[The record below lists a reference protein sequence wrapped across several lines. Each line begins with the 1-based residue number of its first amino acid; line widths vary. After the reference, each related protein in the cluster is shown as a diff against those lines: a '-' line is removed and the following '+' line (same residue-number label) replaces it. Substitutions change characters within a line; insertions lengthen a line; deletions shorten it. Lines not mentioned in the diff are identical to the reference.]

1 MARVDLDGVWKIYEQ
16 RKRSVEAVRNLTL
29 DCADGEFLAIV
40 GPSGCGKSS
49 TMRMI
54 AGLETISRG
63 AITIGERLINNVKP
77 ADRNIAM
84 VFENYALYPHLSV
97 RENIVLSLEVRGIK
111 PAEIQVLLDRA
122 VSTLDIGDIL
132 KRKPRQLSGGQ
143 KQRVAIARAIVRN
156 PTVLIMDEPI
166 SHIDAR
172 LRSKVRAE
180 LKHLLRDLE
189 ATTIYVT
196 HNQAEAL
203 SMADRIAVM
212 SDGELQQVGTAEA
225 IYEHPANL
233 FVADF
238 VGEPPMN
245 LLQCEP
251 VRDNGQ
257 LMLRAVPMVI
267 EPSRR
272 LRDVLDRWQGAGELV
287 LGVRPVDLGLSWSPS
302 AEAVG
307 TGTVSLVEN
316 LGDEQIVAV
325 RVGERSLESVVDA
338 SVTAN
343 VGDQVWL
350 LVRPERVHVFDP
362 ETGRSLAA

>member
-1 MARVDLDGVWKIYEQ
+1 MARVALEHVWKIYRQ
-16 RKRSVEAVRNLTL
+16 RGKAVEAVCDLNL

-54 AGLETISRG
+54 AGLEEISRG
-63 AITIGERLINNVKP
+63 TITIGDRVVNNVKP

-84 VFENYALYPHLSV
+84 VFENYALYPHLTV
-97 RENIVLSLEVRGIK
+97 RENIVLSLEVRGVK
-111 PAEIQVLLDRA
+111 PAEIQRLLDRA
-122 VSTLDIGDIL
+122 VATLDIGDIL
-132 KRKPRQLSGGQ
+132 QRKPRQLSGGQ

-180 LKHLLRDLE
+180 LKHLLRELN

-212 SDGELQQVGTAEA
+212 SDGELQQVGTAEE

-245 LLQCEP
+245 LLPCEP
-251 VRDNGQ
+251 VRDNGH
-257 LMLRAVPMVI
+257 LLLRSAPLAI
-267 EPSRR
+267 EPPGR
-272 LRDVLDRWQGAGELV
+272 LRSLLEQRAAVENLV
-287 LGVRPVDLGLSWSPS
+287 LGVRPVDLGLAWAPTPD
-302 AEAVG
+302 AIG
-307 TGTVSLVEN
+307 TGRVSLIEN
-316 LGDEQIVAV
+316 LGDEQIVGV
-325 RVGERSLESVVDA
+325 SLGDRTVESVVDA
-338 SVTAN
+338 SVRLT
-343 VGDQVWL
+343 VGDPVWL
-350 LVRPERVHVFDP
+350 LVQPDHVHLFDQA
-362 ETGRSLAA
+362 TGKSLAA

>member
-1 MARVDLDGVWKIYEQ
+1 MAQVALDHVWKIYGQ
-16 RKRSVEAVRNLTL
+16 RGKSVEAVRDLTL

-63 AITIGERLINNVKP
+63 TIAMGGQVINDVRP
-77 ADRNIAM
+77 GDRNIAM

-97 RENIVLSLEVRGIK
+97 RENITLSLEVKGT
-111 PAEIQVLLDRA
+111 PAAEIKALLDRA
-122 VSTLDIGDIL
+122 AATLDIGDIL
-132 KRKPRQLSGGQ
+132 NRKPRQLSGGQ

-180 LKHLLRDLE
+180 LKHLLRELQ

-212 SDGELQQVGTAEA
+212 SDGELQQVGTAEE
-225 IYEHPANL
+225 IYERPANL

-245 LLQCEP
+245 FMPCTPISHDNRVVLQAETMTINAP
-251 VRDNGQ
+251 DT
-257 LMLRAVPMVI
+257 LRSA
-267 EPSRR
+267 
-272 LRDVLDRWQGAGELV
+272 LDRRQGAAALI
-287 LGVRPVDLGLSWSPS
+287 LGIRPIDVQLSWAPNTES
-302 AEAVG
+302 VG
-307 TGTVSLVEN
+307 TGTIRLVEN
-316 LGDEQIVAV
+316 IGDEQIIAV
-325 RVGERSLESVVDA
+325 DTGQQSIESVVST
-338 SVTAN
+338 SVRAT
-343 VGDQVWL
+343 VGDTVWI
-350 LVRPERVHVFDP
+350 RVEPGRAHVFDSA
-362 ETGRSLAA
+362 TGRSLVA

>member
-1 MARVDLDGVWKIYEQ
+1 MARVALDGVWKIYRQ
-16 RKRSVEAVRNLTL
+16 RNKAVEAVRDLTL

-54 AGLETISRG
+54 AGLEEISRG
-63 AITIGERLINNVKP
+63 TITIGDRVVNAVKP

-84 VFENYALYPHLSV
+84 VFENYALYPHLTV
-97 RENIVLSLEVRGIK
+97 RENIVLSLEVRGTK
-111 PAEIQVLLDRA
+111 PAEIKTLLDRA
-122 VSTLDIGDIL
+122 VATLDIGDIL

-180 LKHLLRDLE
+180 LKHLLRELR

-212 SDGELQQVGTAEA
+212 NDGELQQVGTAEA
-225 IYEHPANL
+225 IYERPANL

-238 VGEPPMN
+238 VVEPPMN
-245 LLQCEP
+245 LVPCEP
-251 VRDNGQ
+251 VRDNGR
-257 LMLRAVPMVI
+257 LVLRTAAMAI
-267 EPSRR
+267 EAPGG
-272 LRDVLDRWQGAGELV
+272 LRDALERRPADGDLM
-287 LGVRPVDLGLSWSPS
+287 LGVRPVDLDLAWSPATES
-302 AEAVG
+302 VG
-307 TGTVSLVEN
+307 SGQITIVEN
-316 LGDEQIVAV
+316 LGDEQIVTVA
-325 RVGERSLESVVDA
+325 VGERPIQAVIDA
-338 SVTAN
+338 SVPAH

-350 LVRPERVHVFDP
+350 GVRPGRLHVFDRAS
-362 ETGRSLAA
+362 GRALAA

>member
-1 MARVDLDGVWKIYEQ
+1 MARVALDHLWKIYGQ
-16 RKRSVEAVRNLTL
+16 RGKVVEAVRDLTL

-54 AGLETISRG
+54 AGLETVSRG
-63 AITIGERLINNVKP
+63 TIAVGDHVVNDVRP
-77 ADRNIAM
+77 GDRNIAM
-84 VFENYALYPHLSV
+84 VFENYALYPHLTV
-97 RENIVLSLEVRGIK
+97 RENITLSLEVKGTS
-111 PAEIQVLLDRA
+111 PAEIKLLLNRA
-122 VSTLDIGDIL
+122 ASTLDIGDIL
-132 KRKPRQLSGGQ
+132 NRKPRQLSGGQ

-180 LKHLLRDLE
+180 LKHLLRELQ

-212 SDGELQQVGTAEA
+212 SDGELQQIGTAEE

-245 LLQCEP
+245 FMPCTP
-251 VRDNGQ
+251 MRDNSR
-257 LMLRAVPMVI
+257 LFLRAQTMTIDAPGK
-267 EPSRR
+267 
-272 LRDVLDRWQGAGELV
+272 LDTALDGRPGMEELI
-287 LGVRPVDLGLSWSPS
+287 LGIRPVDVQLSWAPGP
-302 AEAVG
+302 ETVG
-307 TGTVSLVEN
+307 MGTVRLVEN
-316 LGDEQIVAV
+316 IGDEQIIAV
-325 RVGERSLESVVDA
+325 DAGEQSIESVVSSNVRA
-338 SVTAN
+338 K
-343 VGDQVWL
+343 VGDTVWL
-350 LVRPERVHVFDP
+350 WVNPDRAHVFDP
-362 ETGRSLAA
+362 ATGRSLVA

>member
-1 MARVDLDGVWKIYEQ
+1 MA
-16 RKRSVEAVRNLTL
+16 
-29 DCADGEFLAIV
+29 
-40 GPSGCGKSS
+40 
-49 TMRMI
+49 
-54 AGLETISRG
+54 
-63 AITIGERLINNVKP
+63 
-77 ADRNIAM
+77 
-84 VFENYALYPHLSV
+84 
-97 RENIVLSLEVRGIK
+97 
-111 PAEIQVLLDRA
+111 
-122 VSTLDIGDIL
+122 TLDIGDIL
-132 KRKPRQLSGGQ
+132 KRKPRQFSGGQ

-180 LKHLLRDLE
+180 LKHLLRELN

-212 SDGELQQVGTAEA
+212 SDGELQQVGTAEE
-225 IYEHPANL
+225 IYEQPANL

-245 LLQCEP
+245 PCR
-251 VRDNGQ
+251 V
-257 LMLRAVPMVI
+257 
-267 EPSRR
+267 SRCGTMAIWCSAPR
-272 LRDVLDRWQGAGELV
+272 RWRSCHRTGCAICSNSGRSKASWCSAF
-287 LGVRPVDLGLSWSPS
+287 GRSIFSLSWSPT
-302 AEAVG
+302 AEAIG
-307 TGTVSLVEN
+307 TGNVSLVEN

-325 RVGERSLESVVDA
+325 RVGDRSVESLVDA

-350 LVRPERVHVFDP
+350 QVEPERVHVFDQG
-362 ETGRSLAA
+362 TGRSLAA

>member
-1 MARVDLDGVWKIYEQ
+1 MARVALDSVWKIYAQ
-16 RKRSVEAVRNLTL
+16 RGRSVEAVRDLTL

-54 AGLETISRG
+54 AGLEPISRG
-63 AITIGERLINNVKP
+63 TITVGDRVVNDVKP

-111 PAEIQVLLDRA
+111 PAEIQTLLNRA
-122 VSTLDIGDIL
+122 ASTLDIGDIL

-180 LKHLLRDLE
+180 LKHLLRELN

-212 SDGELQQVGTAEA
+212 NDGELQQVGTAEV

-245 LLQCEP
+245 LLPCEP

-257 LMLRAVPMVI
+257 LVLRSIAMAI
-267 EPSRR
+267 EPARG
-272 LRDVLDRWQGAGELV
+272 LRDLLDHRQGAGDLV
-287 LGVRPVDLGLSWSPS
+287 LGVRPVDLGLSWSPT

-307 TGTVSLVEN
+307 TGQITLVEN

-325 RVGERSLESVVDA
+325 RVDDQSVESVIDS

-350 LVRPERVHVFDP
+350 LVRPDRVHVFDRVS
-362 ETGRSLAA
+362 GRSLAA

>member
-1 MARVDLDGVWKIYEQ
+1 MARVALDSVWKIYAQ
-16 RKRSVEAVRNLTL
+16 RGRSVEAVRDLTL

-54 AGLETISRG
+54 AGLEPISRG
-63 AITIGERLINNVKP
+63 TITVGDRVVNDVKP

-111 PAEIQVLLDRA
+111 PAEIQTLLNRA
-122 VSTLDIGDIL
+122 ASTLDIGDIL

-180 LKHLLRDLE
+180 LKHLLRELN

-212 SDGELQQVGTAEA
+212 NDGELQQVGTAEA

-245 LLQCEP
+245 LLPCEP

-257 LMLRAVPMVI
+257 LVLRSIAMAI
-267 EPSRR
+267 EPARG
-272 LRDVLDRWQGAGELV
+272 LRDLLDHRQGAGDLV
-287 LGVRPVDLGLSWSPS
+287 LGVRPVDLGLSWSPT

-307 TGTVSLVEN
+307 TGQITLVEN

-325 RVGERSLESVVDA
+325 RVDDQSVESVIDS

-350 LVRPERVHVFDP
+350 LVRPDRVHVFDRVS
-362 ETGRSLAA
+362 GRSLAA

>member
-1 MARVDLDGVWKIYEQ
+1 MARVALDGVWKIYEQ
-16 RKRSVEAVRNLTL
+16 RGKTVEAVRDLTL
-29 DCADGEFLAIV
+29 DCEDGEFLAIV

-54 AGLETISRG
+54 AGLEVISRG
-63 AITIGERLINNVKP
+63 AISIGGRVVNTIKP

-97 RENIVLSLEVRGIK
+97 RENIVLSLEVRGVK
-111 PAEIQVLLDRA
+111 PAEIQVLLNRA

-180 LKHLLRDLE
+180 LKHLLRDLN

-212 SDGELQQVGTAEA
+212 SDGELQQVGTAED
-225 IYEHPANL
+225 IYEHPVNL

-245 LLQCEP
+245 LMPCEP
-251 VRDNGQ
+251 VRDNGH
-257 LMLRAVPMVI
+257 LLLRVAPMAI
-267 EPSRR
+267 APSRR
-272 LRDVLDRWQGAGELV
+272 LRDLLERRQDQGELV
-287 LGVRPVDLGLSWSPS
+287 LGVRPVDVELSWSPE

-325 RVGERSLESVVDA
+325 RVGDRSLESVVDA
-338 SVTAN
+338 SVSAT
-343 VGDQVWL
+343 VGDRVWL
-350 LVRPERVHVFDP
+350 LMQPERVHVFDLG
-362 ETGRSLAA
+362 TGRSLAA

>member
-1 MARVDLDGVWKIYEQ
+1 MARVALDSVWKIYAQ
-16 RKRSVEAVRNLTL
+16 RGRSVEAVRDLTL

-54 AGLETISRG
+54 AGLEPISRG
-63 AITIGERLINNVKP
+63 TITVGDRVVNDVKP

-97 RENIVLSLEVRGIK
+97 RENIVLSLEVRGIN
-111 PAEIQVLLDRA
+111 PAEIQTLLNRA
-122 VSTLDIGDIL
+122 ASTLDIGDIL

-180 LKHLLRDLE
+180 LKHLLRELN

-212 SDGELQQVGTAEA
+212 NDGELQQVGTAEA

-245 LLQCEP
+245 LLPCEP

-257 LMLRAVPMVI
+257 LVLRSIAMAI
-267 EPSRR
+267 EPARG
-272 LRDVLDRWQGAGELV
+272 LRDLLDHRQGAGDLV
-287 LGVRPVDLGLSWSPS
+287 LGVRPVDLGLSWSPT

-307 TGTVSLVEN
+307 TGQITLVEN

-325 RVGERSLESVVDA
+325 RVDDQSVESVID
-338 SVTAN
+338 SNVTAN

-350 LVRPERVHVFDP
+350 LVRPDRVHVFDRVS
-362 ETGRSLAA
+362 GRSLAA

>member
-1 MARVDLDGVWKIYEQ
+1 MARVALDGVWKIYEQ
-16 RKRSVEAVRNLTL
+16 KGKAVEAVRDLTL
-29 DCADGEFLAIV
+29 DCAEGEFLAIV

-54 AGLETISRG
+54 AGLEAISRG
-63 AITIGERLINNVKP
+63 TITIGDRVVNNVKP

-84 VFENYALYPHLSV
+84 VFENYALYPHLTV
-97 RENIVLSLEVRGIK
+97 RENIVLSLEVRGVK
-111 PAEIQVLLDRA
+111 PAEIKTLLDRA

-180 LKHLLRDLE
+180 LKHLLRDLN

-212 SDGELQQVGTAEA
+212 SDGELQQMGTAEA

-245 LLQCEP
+245 LMPCKA
-251 VRDNGQ
+251 VRDNGH
-257 LMLRAVPMVI
+257 LMLRVAPMAIAPSQQLGDLI
-267 EPSRR
+267 ERR
-272 LRDVLDRWQGAGELV
+272 QDHGELV
-287 LGVRPVDLGLSWSPS
+287 LGVRPVDVELSWSPS

-307 TGTVSLVEN
+307 TGTVNLVEN
-316 LGDEQIVAV
+316 LGDEQILAV
-325 RVGERSLESVVDA
+325 RVGDQSLESVVDA
-338 SVTAN
+338 SVPAK

-350 LVRPERVHVFDP
+350 LVRPDRVHVFDSG
-362 ETGRSLAA
+362 TGRSLAA

>member
-1 MARVDLDGVWKIYEQ
+1 MARVGLDHVWKIYEQ
-16 RKRSVEAVRNLTL
+16 RGKKVEAVRDLTL
-29 DCADGEFLAIV
+29 ACDDGEFLAIV

-54 AGLETISRG
+54 AGLESISRG
-63 AITIGERLINNVKP
+63 AITIGERVINDVTP

-84 VFENYALYPHLSV
+84 VFENYALYPHLTV
-97 RENIVLSLEVRGIK
+97 RENIVLSLEVKGV
-111 PAEIQVLLDRA
+111 PAAEIKALLGRA

-132 KRKPRQLSGGQ
+132 NRKPRQLSGGQ

-180 LKHLLRDLE
+180 LKHLLRELA

-212 SDGELQQVGTAEA
+212 SDGELQQIGTPEE
-225 IYEHPANL
+225 IYERPANL

-245 LLQCEP
+245 FLPCDP
-251 VRDNGQ
+251 VHADGG
-257 LMLRAVPMVI
+257 LMLHAAPMTI
-267 EPSRR
+267 GAPAR
-272 LRDVLDRWQGAGELV
+272 LRGALGNHRTPGDLL
-287 LGVRPVDLGLSWSPS
+287 LGVRPVDIHLTWTPHP
-302 AEAVG
+302 EAVG
-307 TGTVSLVEN
+307 TGTVRLVEN

-325 RVGERSLESVVDA
+325 DVGPGSVESVVSA
-338 SVTAN
+338 SEPARI
-343 VGDQVWL
+343 GDTVWL
-350 LVRPERVHVFDP
+350 LIESERVHVFDRA
-362 ETGRSLAA
+362 TGRSLAA

>member
-1 MARVDLDGVWKIYEQ
+1 MARVALDSVWKIYEQ
-16 RKRSVEAVRNLTL
+16 RGKSVEAVRDLTL

-54 AGLETISRG
+54 AGLEPISRG
-63 AITIGERLINNVKP
+63 TITIGDRVVNKVKP

-84 VFENYALYPHLSV
+84 VFENYALYPHLTV
-97 RENIVLSLEVRGIK
+97 RQNIVLSLEVRGVK

-122 VSTLDIGDIL
+122 VATLDIGDIL

-180 LKHLLRDLE
+180 LKHLLRDLN

-212 SDGELQQVGTAEA
+212 SEGELQQVGSAED

-245 LLQCEP
+245 LMPCEP
-251 VRDNGQ
+251 VRDNGH
-257 LMLRAVPMVI
+257 LMLRAAPLAIV
-267 EPSRR
+267 PSRR
-272 LRDVLDRWQGAGELV
+272 LRESLERRPDQGELV
-287 LGVRPVDLGLSWSPS
+287 LGVRPVDVGLSWSPV
-302 AEAVG
+302 AEAIG
-307 TGTVSLVEN
+307 AGTVRLVEN

-325 RVGERSLESVVDA
+325 RVGDRSLESVVDG
-338 SVTAN
+338 SVNAK

-350 LVRPERVHVFDP
+350 VVEPERVHVFDP
-362 ETGRSLAA
+362 GTGKSLAT

>member
-1 MARVDLDGVWKIYEQ
+1 MARVALDSVWKIYAQ
-16 RKRSVEAVRNLTL
+16 RGRSVEAVRDLTL

-54 AGLETISRG
+54 AGLESISRG
-63 AITIGERLINNVKP
+63 TITIGDRLVNDVKP

-111 PAEIQVLLDRA
+111 PAEIQTLLNRA
-122 VSTLDIGDIL
+122 ASTLDIGDIL

-180 LKHLLRDLE
+180 LKHLLRELN

-212 SDGELQQVGTAEA
+212 NDGELQQVGTAEA

-245 LLQCEP
+245 LLPCEP

-257 LMLRAVPMVI
+257 LVLRSIAMAI
-267 EPSRR
+267 EPARG
-272 LRDVLDRWQGAGELV
+272 LRDLLDHRQGAGDLV
-287 LGVRPVDLGLSWSPS
+287 LGVRPVDLGLSWSPT

-307 TGTVSLVEN
+307 TGQITLVEN

-325 RVGERSLESVVDA
+325 RVDDQSVESVIDS
-338 SVTAN
+338 SVKAN

-350 LVRPERVHVFDP
+350 LVRPDRVHVFDRVS
-362 ETGRSLAA
+362 GRSLAA

>member
-1 MARVDLDGVWKIYEQ
+1 
-16 RKRSVEAVRNLTL
+16 
-29 DCADGEFLAIV
+29 
-40 GPSGCGKSS
+40 
-49 TMRMI
+49 
-54 AGLETISRG
+54 
-63 AITIGERLINNVKP
+63 
-77 ADRNIAM
+77 M

-111 PAEIQVLLDRA
+111 PAEIQTLLNRA
-122 VSTLDIGDIL
+122 ASTLDIGDIL

-180 LKHLLRDLE
+180 LKHLLRELN

-212 SDGELQQVGTAEA
+212 NDGELQQVGTAEA

-245 LLQCEP
+245 LLPCEP

-257 LMLRAVPMVI
+257 LVLRSIAMAI
-267 EPSRR
+267 EPARG
-272 LRDVLDRWQGAGELV
+272 LRDLLDHRQGAGDLV
-287 LGVRPVDLGLSWSPS
+287 LGVRPVDLGLSWSPT

-307 TGTVSLVEN
+307 TGQITLVEN

-325 RVGERSLESVVDA
+325 RVDDQSVESVIDS

-350 LVRPERVHVFDP
+350 LVRPDRVHVFDRVS
-362 ETGRSLAA
+362 GRSLAA

>member
-1 MARVDLDGVWKIYEQ
+1 MARVALDGVWKIYEQ
-16 RKRSVEAVRNLTL
+16 RGRKVEAVRDLNL

-54 AGLETISRG
+54 AGLEGISRG
-63 AITIGERLINNVKP
+63 AITIGERVVNNVKP

-84 VFENYALYPHLSV
+84 VFENYALYPHLTV
-97 RENIVLSLEVRGIK
+97 RDNIVLSLEVRGVSK
-111 PAEIQVLLDRA
+111 PDIERLLRRA
-122 VSTLDIGDIL
+122 VATLDIGDIL

-180 LKHLLRDLE
+180 LKHLLRELN

-212 SDGELQQVGTAEA
+212 SEGELQQVGTAEE

-245 LLQCEP
+245 LVPCEP
-251 VRDNGQ
+251 VRDNGH
-257 LMLRAVPMVI
+257 LVLRAEQIAVA
-267 EPSRR
+267 PSNR
-272 LRDVLDRWQGAGELV
+272 LRGRLEKHQGAAELV
-287 LGVRPVDLGLSWSPS
+287 FGIRPVDLHLSWSPI
-302 AEAVG
+302 AGAIG
-307 TGTVSLVEN
+307 TGSVSLVEN
-316 LGDEQIVAV
+316 LGDERIVAV
-325 RVGERSLESVVDA
+325 RVGDRSLESIIDA
-338 SVTAN
+338 SVPAN

-350 LVRPERVHVFDP
+350 QVEPERIHIFDQG
-362 ETGRSLAA
+362 TGRSLAA

>member
-1 MARVDLDGVWKIYEQ
+1 MARIALDGVWKIYRQ
-16 RKRSVEAVRNLTL
+16 RNKAVEAVRDLTL
-29 DCADGEFLAIV
+29 NCADGEFLAIV

-54 AGLETISRG
+54 AGLEEISRG
-63 AITIGERLINNVKP
+63 TITIGDRIVNTVKP

-84 VFENYALYPHLSV
+84 VFENYALYPHLTV
-97 RENIVLSLEVRGIK
+97 RENIVLSLEVRGTK
-111 PAEIQVLLDRA
+111 PAEIQTLLDRA
-122 VSTLDIGDIL
+122 VATLDIGDIL

-180 LKHLLRDLE
+180 LKHLLRELR

-212 SDGELQQVGTAEA
+212 NDGELQQVGTAEA
-225 IYEHPANL
+225 IYERPANL

-245 LLQCEP
+245 LVPCEP
-251 VRDNGQ
+251 VRDNGR
-257 LMLRAVPMVI
+257 LMLRSAAMAI
-267 EPSRR
+267 EASRGLRDLLDRR
-272 LRDVLDRWQGAGELV
+272 LGDGDLM
-287 LGVRPVDLGLSWSPS
+287 LGVRPVDLDLAWAPTTES
-302 AEAVG
+302 VG
-307 TGTVSLVEN
+307 SGQITIVEN
-316 LGDEQIVAV
+316 LGDEQIVTVAA
-325 RVGERSLESVVDA
+325 GERPIQAVIDA
-338 SVTAN
+338 SAPAR

-350 LVRPERVHVFDP
+350 GVRPDRVHVFDRAS
-362 ETGRSLAA
+362 GRAVAA